1 MGSIRRL
8 LILST
13 LSLCLF
19 VMSGVQGAMAQDFS
33 FSRIDV
39 EGNKRIETSTI
50 ITYSGL
56 ATDQVFGAD
65 DLNRAYQN
73 ILASGLFESVEVV
86 PNGNRLIIN
95 VNEFPTVN
103 KIAFEGNRRVNDN
116 TLKSIIGLQPRRVFN
131 PDKVDADRAAIVQV
145 YADQGRLAARVTPKI
160 IRRSDNRVDVIFEI
174 FEGGLTEIERIGI
187 VGNKVFSDRRLRRVL
202 DTKQAGFLRLFV
214 RRDTFLADRI
224 DFDERLLTDFY
235 NARGYIDFKVNDVN
249 AELTEENNAY
259 FVTFNVREGQMFR
272 FGDVTLISERS
283 DIDVEDFQ
291 IAVSAET
298 GDVYSPTLMEKNLSR
313 LEARATQL
321 GLDFVRVTPRVT
333 RNDADLTLD
342 VEFVLEQGERVFVER
357 IDITG
362 NTTTLD
368 RVIRRQFRIS
378 EGDPFN
384 PRLIREA
391 AERIRALGLFGNAG
405 VNAREG
411 TQPGQIIV
419 DVEVEEQPTGS
430 LQLGATYSGDNGFGV
445 VIDYSERNFLGRGQA
460 LSFAIRSG
468 VDNQSYE
475 FNFTEPEFLNPE
487 LRFNLGLS
495 YGETDNQGAAYDTN
509 SLDITPSLSFPI
521 SDYSR
526 LSVRGNISATQMLN
540 ASGVGSIIEAE
551 ANLERVDDAGFG
563 FTYRYDTRGVGL
575 DPSSGIA
582 VIYNQDFG
590 GMAGDKGAYSKS
602 TIRTIGERA
611 IMNEDVVLRGVFEAG
626 WLHHS
631 EGSSRVTDR
640 FFLPATVLRG
650 FEFAGMGPRQRSING
665 VINDPL
671 GGNKYT
677 VAKFEVDFPLGLPEE
692 YGMSGGAFY
701 HAGNL
706 WDTGAT
712 VTNQD
717 DRLEYDN
724 GSWRHVVGATLYWTT
739 PIGPLRFDFTRALK
753 KETHDVERTFD
764 MSIATRF

>member
-1 MGSIRRL
+1 MGSIRHF

-19 VMSGVQGAMAQDFS
+19 VTSGVHGAMAQDFS

-39 EGNKRIETSTI
+39 DGNKRIETSTI

-56 ATDQVFGAD
+56 VTDQVFGAD

-86 PNGNRLIIN
+86 PNGNRLVIK

-103 KIAFEGNRRVNDN
+103 KIAFEGNRRINDT
-116 TLKSIIGLQPRRVFN
+116 TLRAVVGMQPRRVFN
-131 PDKVDADRAAIVQV
+131 PDKVDTDRAAIAQV

-174 FEGGLTEIERIGI
+174 FEGAVTEIERIGI

-214 RRDTFLADRI
+214 RRDTFLTDRI
-224 DFDERLLTDFY
+224 EFDKRLLTDFY
-235 NARGYIDFKVNDVN
+235 NARGYIDFQINDVN

-272 FGDVTLISERS
+272 FGNVTLTSERS
-283 DIDVEDFQ
+283 DIDVKDFK
-291 IAVSAET
+291 IAISAET

-391 AERIRALGLFGNAG
+391 AERIRVLDFFGNAG
-405 VNAREG
+405 VNARAG

-445 VIDYSERNFLGRGQA
+445 VIDYSERNFLGRGQT

-468 VDNQSYE
+468 IDNQSYE

-487 LRFNLGLS
+487 LGFNLGLS
-495 YGETDNQGAAYDTN
+495 FGETDNQGAAYDTRN
-509 SLDITPSLSFPI
+509 LDITPSLSFPL
-521 SDYSR
+521 SEYSR
-526 LSVRGNISATQMLN
+526 LSVRGNVSATEMLN
-540 ASGVGSIIEAE
+540 PGTVGSIVENEITRGRLD
-551 ANLERVDDAGFG
+551 NAGFG

-590 GMAGDKGAYSKS
+590 GIAGDKGAFSKS

-611 IMNEDVVLRGVFEAG
+611 IMNDDVVLRGVLEAG
-626 WLHHS
+626 LLHHTG
-631 EGSSRVTDR
+631 GSSRVTDR

-650 FEFAGMGPRQRSING
+650 FEFAGMGPRQRDG
-665 VINDPL
+665 TINDAL

-706 WDTGAT
+706 WDTGAKG
-712 VTNQD
+712 D
-717 DRLEYDN
+717 ELLYDN
-724 GSWRHVVGATLYWTT
+724 GAWRHVVGATLYWTT

-753 KETHDVERTFD
+753 KETQDEERTFD

>member
-1 MGSIRRL
+1 MGSIRHF

-19 VMSGVQGAMAQDFS
+19 VTSGVHGAMAQDFS

-39 EGNKRIETSTI
+39 DGNKRIETSTI

-56 ATDQVFGAD
+56 VTDQVFGAD

-86 PNGNRLIIN
+86 PNGNRLVIK

-103 KIAFEGNRRVNDN
+103 KIAFEGNRRINDT
-116 TLKSIIGLQPRRVFN
+116 TLRAVVGMQPRRVFN
-131 PDKVDADRAAIVQV
+131 PDKVDTDRAAIAQV

-174 FEGGLTEIERIGI
+174 FEGAVTEIERIGI

-214 RRDTFLADRI
+214 RRDTFLTDRI
-224 DFDERLLTDFY
+224 EFDKRLLTDFY
-235 NARGYIDFKVNDVN
+235 NARGYIDFQINDVN

-272 FGDVTLISERS
+272 FGDVTLTSERS
-283 DIDVEDFQ
+283 DIDVKDFK
-291 IAVSAET
+291 IAISAET

-391 AERIRALGLFGNAG
+391 AERIRVLDFFGNAG
-405 VNAREG
+405 VNARAG

-419 DVEVEEQPTGS
+419 DVEVEERPTGS

-445 VIDYSERNFLGRGQA
+445 VIDYSERNFLGRGQT

-468 VDNQSYE
+468 IDNQSYE

-487 LRFNLGLS
+487 LGFNLGLS
-495 YGETDNQGAAYDTN
+495 YGETDNQGAAYDTRN
-509 SLDITPSLSFPI
+509 LDITPSLSFPL
-521 SDYSR
+521 SEYSR
-526 LSVRGNISATQMLN
+526 LSVRGNVSATEMLN
-540 ASGVGSIIEAE
+540 PGTVGSIVENEITRGRLD
-551 ANLERVDDAGFG
+551 NAGFG

-590 GMAGDKGAYSKS
+590 GIAGDKGAFSKS
-602 TIRTIGERA
+602 TIRTVGERA
-611 IMNEDVVLRGVFEAG
+611 IMNDDVVLRGVLEAG
-626 WLHHS
+626 LLHHTG
-631 EGSSRVTDR
+631 GSSRVTDR

-650 FEFAGMGPRQRSING
+650 FEFAGMGPRQRDG
-665 VINDPL
+665 TINDAL

-706 WDTGAT
+706 WDTGAKG
-712 VTNQD
+712 D
-717 DRLEYDN
+717 ELLYDN
-724 GSWRHVVGATLYWTT
+724 GAWRHVVGATLYWTT

-753 KETHDVERTFD
+753 KETQDEERTFD
-764 MSIATRF
+764 VSIATRF

>member
-1 MGSIRRL
+1 MGSIRHF

-19 VMSGVQGAMAQDFS
+19 VTSGVHGAMAQDFS

-39 EGNKRIETSTI
+39 DGNKRIETSTI

-56 ATDQVFGAD
+56 VTDQVFGAD

-86 PNGNRLIIN
+86 PNGNRLVIK

-103 KIAFEGNRRVNDN
+103 KIAFEGNRRINDT
-116 TLKSIIGLQPRRVFN
+116 TLRAVVGMQPRRVFN
-131 PDKVDADRAAIVQV
+131 PDKVDTDRAAIAQV

-174 FEGGLTEIERIGI
+174 FEGAVTEIERIGI

-214 RRDTFLADRI
+214 RRDTFLTDRI
-224 DFDERLLTDFY
+224 EFDKRLLTDFY
-235 NARGYIDFKVNDVN
+235 NARGYIDFQINDVN

-272 FGDVTLISERS
+272 FGDVTLTSERS
-283 DIDVEDFQ
+283 DIDVKDFK
-291 IAVSAET
+291 IAISAET

-391 AERIRALGLFGNAG
+391 AERIRVLDFFGNAG
-405 VNAREG
+405 VNARAG

-419 DVEVEEQPTGS
+419 DVEVEERPTGS

-445 VIDYSERNFLGRGQA
+445 VIDYSERNFLGRGQT

-468 VDNQSYE
+468 IDNQSYE

-487 LRFNLGLS
+487 LGFNLGLS
-495 YGETDNQGAAYDTN
+495 YGETDNQGAAYDTRN
-509 SLDITPSLSFPI
+509 LDITPSLSFPL
-521 SDYSR
+521 SEYSR
-526 LSVRGNISATQMLN
+526 LSVRGNVSATEMLN
-540 ASGVGSIIEAE
+540 PGTVGSIVENEITRGRLD
-551 ANLERVDDAGFG
+551 NAGFG

-590 GMAGDKGAYSKS
+590 GIAGDKGAFSKS

-611 IMNEDVVLRGVFEAG
+611 IMNDDVVLRGVLEAG
-626 WLHHS
+626 LLHHTG
-631 EGSSRVTDR
+631 GSSRVTDR

-650 FEFAGMGPRQRSING
+650 FEFAGMGPRQRDG
-665 VINDPL
+665 TINDAL

-706 WDTGAT
+706 WDTGAKG
-712 VTNQD
+712 D
-717 DRLEYDN
+717 ELLYDN
-724 GSWRHVVGATLYWTT
+724 GAWRHVVGATLYWTT

-753 KETHDVERTFD
+753 KETQDEERTFD
-764 MSIATRF
+764 VSIATRF

>member
-1 MGSIRRL
+1 MGSIRHF

-19 VMSGVQGAMAQDFS
+19 VTSGVHGAMAQDFS

-39 EGNKRIETSTI
+39 DGNKRIETSTI

-56 ATDQVFGAD
+56 VTDQVFGAD

-86 PNGNRLIIN
+86 PNGNRLVIK

-103 KIAFEGNRRVNDN
+103 KIAFEGNRRINDT
-116 TLKSIIGLQPRRVFN
+116 TLRAVVGMQPRRVFN
-131 PDKVDADRAAIVQV
+131 PDKVDTDRAAIAQV

-174 FEGGLTEIERIGI
+174 FEGAVTEIERIGI

-214 RRDTFLADRI
+214 RRDTFLTDRI
-224 DFDERLLTDFY
+224 EFDKRLLTDFY
-235 NARGYIDFKVNDVN
+235 NARGYIDFQINDVN

-272 FGDVTLISERS
+272 FGNVTLTSERS
-283 DIDVEDFQ
+283 DIDVKDFK
-291 IAVSAET
+291 IAISAET

-391 AERIRALGLFGNAG
+391 AQRIRVLDFFGNAG
-405 VNAREG
+405 VNARAG

-419 DVEVEEQPTGS
+419 DVEVEERPTGS

-445 VIDYSERNFLGRGQA
+445 VIDYSERNFLGRGQT

-468 VDNQSYE
+468 IDNQSYE

-487 LRFNLGLS
+487 LGFNLGLS
-495 YGETDNQGAAYDTN
+495 YGETDNQGAAYDTRN
-509 SLDITPSLSFPI
+509 LDITPSLSFPL
-521 SDYSR
+521 SEYSR
-526 LSVRGNISATQMLN
+526 LSVRGNVSATEMLN
-540 ASGVGSIIEAE
+540 PGTVGSIVENEITRGRLD
-551 ANLERVDDAGFG
+551 NAGFG

-590 GMAGDKGAYSKS
+590 GIAGDKGAFSKS

-611 IMNEDVVLRGVFEAG
+611 IMNDDVVLRGVLEAG
-626 WLHHS
+626 LLHHTG
-631 EGSSRVTDR
+631 GSSRVTDR

-650 FEFAGMGPRQRSING
+650 FEFAGMGPRQRDG
-665 VINDPL
+665 TINDAL

-706 WDTGAT
+706 WDTGAKG
-712 VTNQD
+712 D
-717 DRLEYDN
+717 ELLYDN
-724 GSWRHVVGATLYWTT
+724 GAWRHVVGATLYWTT

-753 KETHDVERTFD
+753 KETQDEERTFD

>member
-1 MGSIRRL
+1 MGSIRHF

-19 VMSGVQGAMAQDFS
+19 VTSGVHGAMAQDFS

-39 EGNKRIETSTI
+39 DGNKRIETSTI

-56 ATDQVFGAD
+56 VTDQVFGAD

-86 PNGNRLIIN
+86 PNGNRLVIK

-103 KIAFEGNRRVNDN
+103 KIAFEGNRRINDT
-116 TLKSIIGLQPRRVFN
+116 TLRAVVGMQPRRVFN
-131 PDKVDADRAAIVQV
+131 PDKVDTDRAAIAQV

-174 FEGGLTEIERIGI
+174 FEGAVTEIERIGI

-214 RRDTFLADRI
+214 RRDTFLTDRI
-224 DFDERLLTDFY
+224 EFDKRLLTDFY
-235 NARGYIDFKVNDVN
+235 NARGYIDFQINDVN

-272 FGDVTLISERS
+272 FGDVTLTSERS
-283 DIDVEDFQ
+283 DIDVKDFK
-291 IAVSAET
+291 IAISAET

-391 AERIRALGLFGNAG
+391 AERIRVLDFFGNAG
-405 VNAREG
+405 VNARAG

-419 DVEVEEQPTGS
+419 DVEVEERPTGS

-445 VIDYSERNFLGRGQA
+445 VIDYSERNFLGRGQT

-468 VDNQSYE
+468 IDNQSYE

-487 LRFNLGLS
+487 LGFNLGLS
-495 YGETDNQGAAYDTN
+495 YGETDNQGAAYDTRN
-509 SLDITPSLSFPI
+509 LDITPSLSFPL
-521 SDYSR
+521 SEYSR
-526 LSVRGNISATQMLN
+526 LSVRGNVSATEMLN
-540 ASGVGSIIEAE
+540 PGTVGSIVENEITRGRLD
-551 ANLERVDDAGFG
+551 NAGFG

-590 GMAGDKGAYSKS
+590 GIAGDKGAFSKS

-611 IMNEDVVLRGVFEAG
+611 IMNDDVVLRGVLEAG
-626 WLHHS
+626 LLHHTG
-631 EGSSRVTDR
+631 GSSRVTDR

-650 FEFAGMGPRQRSING
+650 FEFAGMGPRQRDG
-665 VINDPL
+665 TINDAL

-706 WDTGAT
+706 WDTGAKG
-712 VTNQD
+712 D
-717 DRLEYDN
+717 ELLYDN
-724 GSWRHVVGATLYWTT
+724 GAWRHVVGATLYWTT

-753 KETHDVERTFD
+753 KETQDEERTFD

>member
-1 MGSIRRL
+1 MGSIRNYL
-8 LILST
+8 YLST
-13 LSLCLF
+13 LTLCLF
-19 VMSGVQGAMAQDFS
+19 FASGMQWAVAQDFS

-39 EGNKRIETSTI
+39 DGNKRIETSTI

-56 ATDQVFGAD
+56 ATDQLIGAD

-86 PNGNRLIIN
+86 PNGDQLIIK
-95 VNEFPTVN
+95 VREYPTVN
-103 KIAFEGNRRVNDN
+103 LIVFEGNRRVNDD
-116 TLKSIIGLQPRRVFN
+116 TLKSIVGLQPRRVFN
-131 PDKVDADRAAIVQV
+131 PDKVDADRAAIAQV

-174 FEGGLTEIERIGI
+174 FEGGLTEIERVGI
-187 VGNKVFSDRRLRRVL
+187 VGNNVFSDRQLRRVL
-202 DTKQAGFLRLFV
+202 DTKQAGLLRLFV

-224 DFDERLLTDFY
+224 EFDKRLLTDFY
-235 NARGYIDFKVNDVN
+235 NARGYIDFEVNDVN

-259 FVTFNVREGQMFR
+259 FVTFNVREGQKFR
-272 FGDVTLISERS
+272 VGAVTLTSERS
-283 DIDVEDFQ
+283 DIDVGDFQ
-291 IAVSAET
+291 IAISAET

-342 VEFVLEQGERVFVER
+342 VEFVLEDGERVFVER

-368 RVIRRQFRIS
+368 RVVRRQFRIA

-391 AERIRALGLFGNAG
+391 AERIRALGFFENAN
-405 VNAREG
+405 VNAVQG

-419 DVEVEEQPTGS
+419 DVEVQEQPTGS

-445 VIDYSERNFLGRGQA
+445 VIDYSERNFLGRGQG

-468 VDNQSYE
+468 IDNQSYE
-475 FNFTEPEFLNPE
+475 FNFTEPAFLHPE

-495 YGETDNQGAAYDTN
+495 YGETDNQSAAYDTRN
-509 SLDITPSLSFPI
+509 LDITPSLSFPL
-521 SDYSR
+521 SEYSR
-526 LSVRGNISATQMLN
+526 LSVRGNVAATEMLN
-540 ASGVGSIIEAE
+540 SGTVGSIVENEITRGR
-551 ANLERVDDAGFG
+551 LDDAGFG

-602 TIRTIGERA
+602 TIRAIGERG
-611 IMNEDVVLRGVFEAG
+611 IMNEDVTLRGVLEAG
-626 WLHHS
+626 FLHHS

-650 FEFAGMGPRQRSING
+650 FEFAGMGPRQRSDSG
-665 VINDPL
+665 SINDSL

-677 VAKFEVDFPLGLPEE
+677 VAKLELDFPLGLPEE
-692 YGMSGGAFY
+692 YGMSGGVFY

-706 WDTGAT
+706 WDSGAT
-712 VTNQD
+712 VTDQD
-717 DRLEYDN
+717 DRLEYDR
-724 GSWRHVVGATLYWTT
+724 GAWRHVIGATLYWTT

-753 KETHDVERTFD
+753 KETHDEERTFD

>member
-1 MGSIRRL
+1 MGSIRHF

-19 VMSGVQGAMAQDFS
+19 VTSGVHGAMAQDFS

-39 EGNKRIETSTI
+39 DGNKRIETSTI

-56 ATDQVFGAD
+56 VTDQVFGAD

-86 PNGNRLIIN
+86 PNGNRLVIK

-103 KIAFEGNRRVNDN
+103 KIAFEGNRRINDT
-116 TLKSIIGLQPRRVFN
+116 TLRAVVGMQPRRVFN
-131 PDKVDADRAAIVQV
+131 PDKVDTDRAAIAQV

-174 FEGGLTEIERIGI
+174 FEGAITEIERIGI

-214 RRDTFLADRI
+214 RRDTFLTDRI
-224 DFDERLLTDFY
+224 EFDKRLLTDFY
-235 NARGYIDFKVNDVN
+235 NARGYIDFQINDVN

-272 FGDVTLISERS
+272 FGDVTLTSERS
-283 DIDVEDFQ
+283 DIDVKDFK
-291 IAVSAET
+291 IAISAEN

-391 AERIRALGLFGNAG
+391 AERIRVLDFFGNAG
-405 VNAREG
+405 VNARAG

-419 DVEVEEQPTGS
+419 DVEVEERPTGS

-445 VIDYSERNFLGRGQA
+445 VIDYSERNFLGRGQT

-468 VDNQSYE
+468 IDNQSYE

-487 LRFNLGLS
+487 LGFNLGLS
-495 YGETDNQGAAYDTN
+495 YGETDNQGAAYDTRN
-509 SLDITPSLSFPI
+509 LDITPSLSFPL
-521 SDYSR
+521 SEYSR
-526 LSVRGNISATQMLN
+526 LSVRGNVSATEMLN
-540 ASGVGSIIEAE
+540 PGTVGSIVENEITRGRLD
-551 ANLERVDDAGFG
+551 NAGFG

-590 GMAGDKGAYSKS
+590 GIAGDKGAFSKS

-611 IMNEDVVLRGVFEAG
+611 IMNDDVVLRGVLEAG
-626 WLHHS
+626 LLHHTG
-631 EGSSRVTDR
+631 GSSRVTDR

-650 FEFAGMGPRQRSING
+650 FEFAGMGPRQRDG
-665 VINDPL
+665 TINDAL

-706 WDTGAT
+706 WDTGAKG
-712 VTNQD
+712 D
-717 DRLEYDN
+717 ELLYDN
-724 GSWRHVVGATLYWTT
+724 GAWRHVVGATLYWTT

-753 KETHDVERTFD
+753 KETQDEERTFD

>member
-1 MGSIRRL
+1 MGSIRHF

-19 VMSGVQGAMAQDFS
+19 VTSGVQGAMAQDFS

-39 EGNKRIETSTI
+39 DGNKRIETSTI

-86 PNGNRLIIN
+86 PNGNRLVIN

-116 TLKSIIGLQPRRVFN
+116 TLKSIVGLQPRRVFN
-131 PDKVDADRAAIVQV
+131 PDKVDADRAAIAQV

-214 RRDTFLADRI
+214 RRDTFLTDRI
-224 DFDERLLTDFY
+224 EFDKRLLTDFY
-235 NARGYIDFKVNDVN
+235 NARGYIDFQVNDVN

-272 FGDVTLISERS
+272 FGDVTLTSERS

-291 IAVSAET
+291 IAISAET

-391 AERIRALGLFGNAG
+391 AERIRALGFFGNAG

-468 VDNQSYE
+468 IDNQSYE

-495 YGETDNQGAAYDTN
+495 YGETDNQGAAYDTRN
-509 SLDITPSLSFPI
+509 LDITPSLSFPL
-521 SDYSR
+521 SEYSR
-526 LSVRGNISATQMLN
+526 LSVRGNVSATEMLN
-540 ASGVGSIIEAE
+540 PGTVGSIVEDEITRGR
-551 ANLERVDDAGFG
+551 LDDAGFG

-590 GMAGDKGAYSKS
+590 GMAGDKGTFSKS

-611 IMNEDVVLRGVFEAG
+611 IMNEDVVLRGVLEAG
-626 WLHHS
+626 LLHHTG
-631 EGSSRVTDR
+631 GSSRVTDR

-650 FEFAGMGPRQRSING
+650 FEFAGMGPRQRDG
-665 VINDPL
+665 TINDAL

-706 WDTGAT
+706 WDTGASG
-712 VTNQD
+712 NGM
-717 DRLEYDN
+717 LYDN
-724 GSWRHVVGATLYWTT
+724 GAWRHVVGATLYWTT

-753 KETHDVERTFD
+753 KETHDEERTFD

>member
-1 MGSIRRL
+1 MGSIRRF

-13 LSLCLF
+13 LSLCLC
-19 VMSGVQGAMAQDFS
+19 VTSGVQGAMAQDFS

-39 EGNKRIETSTI
+39 DGNKRIETSTI

-56 ATDQVFGAD
+56 ATDQMFGAD

-86 PNGNRLIIN
+86 PNGNRLVIK

-116 TLKSIIGLQPRRVFN
+116 TLRALVGMQPRRVFN
-131 PDKVDADRAAIVQV
+131 PDKVDTDRAAIAQF

-174 FEGGLTEIERIGI
+174 FEGGVIEIERIGI

-202 DTKQAGFLRLFV
+202 DTKQAGLLRLFV
-214 RRDTFLADRI
+214 RRDTFLTDRI
-224 DFDERLLTDFY
+224 EFDKRLLTDFY
-235 NARGYIDFKVNDVN
+235 NARGYIDFQVNDVN

-272 FGDVTLISERS
+272 FGDVTLASKRS

-291 IAVSAET
+291 IAISAET

-362 NTTTLD
+362 NTTTMD

-391 AERIRALGLFGNAG
+391 AERVRALGFFGNAG

-419 DVEVEEQPTGS
+419 DFEVEEQPTGS

-445 VIDYSERNFLGRGQA
+445 VIDYAERNFLGRGQA
-460 LSFAIRSG
+460 LSFAIRTG
-468 VDNQSYE
+468 IDNQSYE
-475 FNFTEPEFLNPE
+475 FNFTEPEFLSPE

-495 YGETDNQGAAYDTN
+495 YGETDNQGAAYDTRN
-509 SLDITPSLSFPI
+509 FDITPSLSFPL
-521 SDYSR
+521 SEYSR
-526 LSVRGNISATQMLN
+526 LSVRGNVSATEMLN
-540 ASGVGSIIEAE
+540 PGTVGSIVEDEITRGR
-551 ANLERVDDAGFG
+551 LDDAGFG

-590 GMAGDKGAYSKS
+590 GMAGDKGTFSKS

-611 IMNEDVVLRGVFEAG
+611 IMNEDVVLRGVLEAG
-626 WLHHS
+626 LLHQAG
-631 EGSSRVTDR
+631 GSSRVTDR

-650 FEFAGMGPRQRSING
+650 FEFAGMGPRQRDG
-665 VINDPL
+665 TINDAL

-677 VAKFEVDFPLGLPEE
+677 VAKFEMDFPLGLPEE

-701 HAGNL
+701 QAGNL
-706 WDTGAT
+706 WDTGASG
-712 VTNQD
+712 NG
-717 DRLEYDN
+717 LLYDN
-724 GSWRHVVGATLYWTT
+724 GAWRQVVGATLYWTT

-753 KETHDVERTFD
+753 KETHDEERTFD

>member
-1 MGSIRRL
+1 MGSIRHF

-19 VMSGVQGAMAQDFS
+19 VTSGVHGAMAQDFS

-39 EGNKRIETSTI
+39 DGNKRIETSTI

-56 ATDQVFGAD
+56 VTDQVFGAD

-86 PNGNRLIIN
+86 PNGNRLVIK

-103 KIAFEGNRRVNDN
+103 KIAFEGNRRINDT
-116 TLKSIIGLQPRRVFN
+116 TLRAVVGMQPRRVFN
-131 PDKVDADRAAIVQV
+131 PDKVDTDRAAIAQV

-174 FEGGLTEIERIGI
+174 FEGAVTEIERIGI

-214 RRDTFLADRI
+214 RRDTFLTDRI
-224 DFDERLLTDFY
+224 EFDKRLLTDFY
-235 NARGYIDFKVNDVN
+235 NARGYIDFQINDVN

-272 FGDVTLISERS
+272 FGDVTLTSERS
-283 DIDVEDFQ
+283 DIDVKDFK
-291 IAVSAET
+291 IAISAET

-368 RVIRRQFRIS
+368 RVIRRQFRMS

-391 AERIRALGLFGNAG
+391 AERIRVLDFFGNAG
-405 VNAREG
+405 VNARAG

-445 VIDYSERNFLGRGQA
+445 VIDYSERNFLGRGQT

-468 VDNQSYE
+468 IDNQSYE

-487 LRFNLGLS
+487 LGFNLGLS
-495 YGETDNQGAAYDTN
+495 FGETDNQGAAYDTRN
-509 SLDITPSLSFPI
+509 LDITPSLSFPL
-521 SDYSR
+521 SEYSR
-526 LSVRGNISATQMLN
+526 LSVRGNVSATEMLN
-540 ASGVGSIIEAE
+540 PGTVGSIVENEITRGRLD
-551 ANLERVDDAGFG
+551 NAGFG

-590 GMAGDKGAYSKS
+590 GIAGDKGAFSKS

-611 IMNEDVVLRGVFEAG
+611 IMNDDVVLRGVLEAG
-626 WLHHS
+626 LLHHTG
-631 EGSSRVTDR
+631 GSSRVTDR

-650 FEFAGMGPRQRSING
+650 FEFAGMGPRQRDG
-665 VINDPL
+665 TINDAL

-706 WDTGAT
+706 WDTGAKG
-712 VTNQD
+712 D
-717 DRLEYDN
+717 ELLYDN
-724 GSWRHVVGATLYWTT
+724 GAWRHVVGATLYWTT

-753 KETHDVERTFD
+753 KETQDEERTFD

>member
-1 MGSIRRL
+1 MGSIRYF
-8 LILST
+8 LILTT

-19 VMSGVQGAMAQDFS
+19 VTSGVQGAMAQNFS

-39 EGNKRIETSTI
+39 DGNKRIETSTI

-56 ATDQVFGAD
+56 GTDQVFGAD

-73 ILASGLFESVEVV
+73 ILASGLFESVEVI
-86 PNGNRLIIN
+86 PNGNRLVIK

-116 TLKSIIGLQPRRVFN
+116 TLKSIVGLQPRRVFN
-131 PDKVDADRAAIVQV
+131 PDKVDADRAAIAQV
-145 YADQGRLAARVTPKI
+145 YADQGRLAARVSPKI

-224 DFDERLLTDFY
+224 EFDKRLLTDFY
-235 NARGYIDFKVNDVN
+235 NARGYIDFQVSDVN

-272 FGDVTLISERS
+272 FGDVTLTSERS

-291 IAVSAET
+291 IAISAET

-391 AERIRALGLFGNAG
+391 AERIRALGFFGNAG

-468 VDNQSYE
+468 IDNQSYE

-487 LRFNLGLS
+487 FRFNLGLS
-495 YGETDNQGAAYDTN
+495 YGETDNQGAAYDTRN
-509 SLDITPSLSFPI
+509 LDITPSLSFPL
-521 SDYSR
+521 SEYSR
-526 LSVRGNISATQMLN
+526 LSVRGNVSATEMLN
-540 ASGVGSIIEAE
+540 PGTVGSIVEDEITRGR
-551 ANLERVDDAGFG
+551 LDDAGFG

-590 GMAGDKGAYSKS
+590 GLEGDKGTFSKS

-611 IMNEDVVLRGVFEAG
+611 IMNEDVVLRGVLEAG
-626 WLHHS
+626 LLHHTG
-631 EGSSRVTDR
+631 GSSRVTDR

-650 FEFAGMGPRQRSING
+650 FEFAGVGPRQRAG
-665 VINDPL
+665 TINDAL

-706 WDTGAT
+706 WDTGASG
-712 VTNQD
+712 NG
-717 DRLEYDN
+717 LLYDN
-724 GSWRHVVGATLYWTT
+724 GAWRHVVGATLYWTT

-753 KETHDVERTFD
+753 KETHDEERTFD

>member
-19 VMSGVQGAMAQDFS
+19 VMSGVQGAMAQNFS

-39 EGNKRIETSTI
+39 DGNKRIETSTI

-131 PDKVDADRAAIVQV
+131 PDKVDADRAAISQV

-224 DFDERLLTDFY
+224 EFDERLLTDFY

-259 FVTFNVREGQMFR
+259 FVTFNVREGQKFR
-272 FGDVTLISERS
+272 FGDVTLTSERS

-291 IAVSAET
+291 IAISAET

-468 VDNQSYE
+468 VDNQSYA

-487 LRFNLGLS
+487 LLFNLGLS
-495 YGETDNQGAAYDTN
+495 YGETDNRGAAYDTRN
-509 SLDITPSLSFPI
+509 LDITPSLTFPV
-521 SDYSR
+521 SEYSR
-526 LSVRGNISATQMLN
+526 LSVRGNVSASEMLN
-540 ASGVGSIIEAE
+540 ASADVGTIIQQEEAIGR
-551 ANLERVDDAGFG
+551 LDDAGFG

-590 GMAGDKGAYSKS
+590 GMAGDKGTYSKS

-611 IMNEDVVLRGVFEAG
+611 ILNEDVVLRGVLEAG
-626 WLHHS
+626 LLHHS
-631 EGSSRVTDR
+631 EGSSRTTDR
-640 FFLPATVLRG
+640 FFLPATLLRG
-650 FEFAGMGPRQRSING
+650 FEFAGMGPRQRSNTG
-665 VINDPL
+665 STNDPL

-692 YGMSGGAFY
+692 YGMSGGLFY

-706 WDTGAT
+706 WDTGASG
-712 VTNQD
+712 NG
-717 DRLEYDN
+717 LLYDN
-724 GSWRHVVGATLYWTT
+724 GAWRHVVGATLYWTT

-753 KETHDVERTFD
+753 KETHDEERTFD

>member
-1 MGSIRRL
+1 MGSIRHF

-19 VMSGVQGAMAQDFS
+19 VTSGVHGAMAQDFS

-39 EGNKRIETSTI
+39 DGNKRIETSTI

-56 ATDQVFGAD
+56 VTDQVFGAD

-86 PNGNRLIIN
+86 PNGNRLVIK

-103 KIAFEGNRRVNDN
+103 KIAFEGNRRINDT
-116 TLKSIIGLQPRRVFN
+116 TLRAVVGMQPRRVFN
-131 PDKVDADRAAIVQV
+131 PDKVDTDRAAIAQV

-174 FEGGLTEIERIGI
+174 FEGAVTEIERIGI

-214 RRDTFLADRI
+214 RRDTFLTDRI
-224 DFDERLLTDFY
+224 EFDKRLLTDFY
-235 NARGYIDFKVNDVN
+235 NARGYIDFQINDVN

-272 FGDVTLISERS
+272 FGDVTLTSERS
-283 DIDVEDFQ
+283 DIDVKDFK
-291 IAVSAET
+291 IAISAEN

-391 AERIRALGLFGNAG
+391 AERIRVLDFFGNAG
-405 VNAREG
+405 VNARAG

-419 DVEVEEQPTGS
+419 DVEVEERPTGS

-445 VIDYSERNFLGRGQA
+445 VIDYSERNFLGRGQT

-468 VDNQSYE
+468 IDNQSYE

-487 LRFNLGLS
+487 LGFNLGLS
-495 YGETDNQGAAYDTN
+495 YGETDNQGAAYDTRN
-509 SLDITPSLSFPI
+509 LDITPSLSFPL
-521 SDYSR
+521 SEYSR
-526 LSVRGNISATQMLN
+526 LSVRGNVSATEMLN
-540 ASGVGSIIEAE
+540 PGTVGSIVENEITRGRLD
-551 ANLERVDDAGFG
+551 NAGFG

-590 GMAGDKGAYSKS
+590 GIAGDKGAFSKS

-611 IMNEDVVLRGVFEAG
+611 IMNDDVVLRGVLEAG
-626 WLHHS
+626 LLHHTG
-631 EGSSRVTDR
+631 GSSRVTDR

-650 FEFAGMGPRQRSING
+650 FEFAGMGPRQRDG
-665 VINDPL
+665 TINDAL

-706 WDTGAT
+706 WDTGAKG
-712 VTNQD
+712 D
-717 DRLEYDN
+717 ELLYDN
-724 GSWRHVVGATLYWTT
+724 GAWRHVVGATLYWTT

-753 KETHDVERTFD
+753 KETQDEERTFD

>member
-1 MGSIRRL
+1 MGSIRRF

-13 LSLCLF
+13 LSLCLC
-19 VMSGVQGAMAQDFS
+19 VTSGVQGAMAQDFS

-39 EGNKRIETSTI
+39 DGNKRIETSTI

-56 ATDQVFGAD
+56 ATDQMFGAD

-86 PNGNRLIIN
+86 PNGNRLVIK

-116 TLKSIIGLQPRRVFN
+116 TLRALVGMQPRRVFN
-131 PDKVDADRAAIVQV
+131 PDKVDTDRAAIAQF

-174 FEGGLTEIERIGI
+174 FEGGVIEIERIGI

-202 DTKQAGFLRLFV
+202 DTKQAGLLRLFV
-214 RRDTFLADRI
+214 RRDTFLTDRI
-224 DFDERLLTDFY
+224 EFDKRLLTDFY
-235 NARGYIDFKVNDVN
+235 NARGYIDFQVNDVN

-272 FGDVTLISERS
+272 FGDVTLASKRS

-291 IAVSAET
+291 IAISAET

-362 NTTTLD
+362 NTTTMD

-391 AERIRALGLFGNAG
+391 AERVRALGFFGNAG

-430 LQLGATYSGDNGFGV
+430 LQ
-445 VIDYSERNFLGRGQA
+445 
-460 LSFAIRSG
+460 
-468 VDNQSYE
+468 
-475 FNFTEPEFLNPE
+475 
-487 LRFNLGLS
+487 
-495 YGETDNQGAAYDTN
+495 
-509 SLDITPSLSFPI
+509 
-521 SDYSR
+521 
-526 LSVRGNISATQMLN
+526 
-540 ASGVGSIIEAE
+540 
-551 ANLERVDDAGFG
+551 
-563 FTYRYDTRGVGL
+563 
-575 DPSSGIA
+575 
-582 VIYNQDFG
+582 
-590 GMAGDKGAYSKS
+590 
-602 TIRTIGERA
+602 
-611 IMNEDVVLRGVFEAG
+611 
-626 WLHHS
+626 
-631 EGSSRVTDR
+631 
-640 FFLPATVLRG
+640 
-650 FEFAGMGPRQRSING
+650 
-665 VINDPL
+665 
-671 GGNKYT
+671 
-677 VAKFEVDFPLGLPEE
+677 
-692 YGMSGGAFY
+692 
-701 HAGNL
+701 
-706 WDTGAT
+706 
-712 VTNQD
+712 
-717 DRLEYDN
+717 
-724 GSWRHVVGATLYWTT
+724 
-739 PIGPLRFDFTRALK
+739 
-753 KETHDVERTFD
+753 
-764 MSIATRF
+764 

>member
-1 MGSIRRL
+1 MGSIRRF

-13 LSLCLF
+13 LSLCLC
-19 VMSGVQGAMAQDFS
+19 VTSGVQGAMAQDFS

-39 EGNKRIETSTI
+39 DGNKRIETSTI

-56 ATDQVFGAD
+56 ATDQMFGAD

-86 PNGNRLIIN
+86 PNGNRLVIK

-116 TLKSIIGLQPRRVFN
+116 TLRALVGMQPRRVFN
-131 PDKVDADRAAIVQV
+131 PDKVDTDRAAIAQF

-174 FEGGLTEIERIGI
+174 FEGGVIEIERIGI

-202 DTKQAGFLRLFV
+202 DTKQAGLLRLFV
-214 RRDTFLADRI
+214 RRDTFLTDRI
-224 DFDERLLTDFY
+224 EFDKRLLTDFY
-235 NARGYIDFKVNDVN
+235 NARGYIDFQVNDVN

-272 FGDVTLISERS
+272 FGDVTLASKRS

-291 IAVSAET
+291 IAISAET

-362 NTTTLD
+362 NTTTMD

-391 AERIRALGLFGNAG
+391 AERVRALGFFGNAG

-419 DVEVEEQPTGS
+419 DLEVEEQPTGS

-445 VIDYSERNFLGRGQA
+445 VIDYAERNFLGRGQA
-460 LSFAIRSG
+460 LSFAIRTG
-468 VDNQSYE
+468 IDNQSYE
-475 FNFTEPEFLNPE
+475 FDFTEPEFLSPE

-495 YGETDNQGAAYDTN
+495 YGETDNQGAAYDTRN
-509 SLDITPSLSFPI
+509 FDITPSLSFPL
-521 SDYSR
+521 SEYSR
-526 LSVRGNISATQMLN
+526 LSVRGNVSATEMLN
-540 ASGVGSIIEAE
+540 PGTVGSIVEDEITRGR
-551 ANLERVDDAGFG
+551 LDDAGFG

-590 GMAGDKGAYSKS
+590 GMAGDKGTFSKS

-611 IMNEDVVLRGVFEAG
+611 IMNEDVVLRGVLEAG
-626 WLHHS
+626 LLHHTG
-631 EGSSRVTDR
+631 GSSRVTDR

-650 FEFAGMGPRQRSING
+650 FEFAGMGPRQRDG
-665 VINDPL
+665 TINDAL

-677 VAKFEVDFPLGLPEE
+677 VAKFEMDFPLGLPEE

-706 WDTGAT
+706 WDTGASG
-712 VTNQD
+712 NG
-717 DRLEYDN
+717 LLYDN
-724 GSWRHVVGATLYWTT
+724 GAWRQVVGATLYWTT

-753 KETHDVERTFD
+753 KETHDEERTFD

>member
-1 MGSIRRL
+1 MGSIRHF

-19 VMSGVQGAMAQDFS
+19 VTSGVHGAMAQDFS

-39 EGNKRIETSTI
+39 DGNKRIETSTI

-56 ATDQVFGAD
+56 VTDQVFGAD

-86 PNGNRLIIN
+86 PNGNRLVIK

-103 KIAFEGNRRVNDN
+103 KIAFEGNRRINDT
-116 TLKSIIGLQPRRVFN
+116 TLRAVVGMQPRRVFN
-131 PDKVDADRAAIVQV
+131 PDKVDTDRAAIAQV

-174 FEGGLTEIERIGI
+174 FEGTVTEIERIGI

-214 RRDTFLADRI
+214 RRDTFLTDRI
-224 DFDERLLTDFY
+224 EFDKRLLTDFY
-235 NARGYIDFKVNDVN
+235 NARGYIDFQINDVN

-272 FGDVTLISERS
+272 FGDVTLTSERS
-283 DIDVEDFQ
+283 DIDVKDFK
-291 IAVSAET
+291 IAISAET

-391 AERIRALGLFGNAG
+391 AERIRVLDFFGNAG
-405 VNAREG
+405 VNARAG

-419 DVEVEEQPTGS
+419 DVEVEERPTGS

-445 VIDYSERNFLGRGQA
+445 VIDYSERNFLGRGQT

-468 VDNQSYE
+468 IDNQSYE

-487 LRFNLGLS
+487 LGFNLGLS
-495 YGETDNQGAAYDTN
+495 YGETDNQGAAYDTRN
-509 SLDITPSLSFPI
+509 LDITPSLSFPL
-521 SDYSR
+521 SEYSR
-526 LSVRGNISATQMLN
+526 LSVRGNVSATEMLN
-540 ASGVGSIIEAE
+540 PGTVGSIVENEITRGRLD
-551 ANLERVDDAGFG
+551 NAGFG

-590 GMAGDKGAYSKS
+590 GIAGDKGAFSKS

-611 IMNEDVVLRGVFEAG
+611 IMNDDVVLRGVLEAG
-626 WLHHS
+626 LLHHTG
-631 EGSSRVTDR
+631 GSSRVTDR

-650 FEFAGMGPRQRSING
+650 FEFAGMGPRQRDG
-665 VINDPL
+665 TINDAL

-706 WDTGAT
+706 WDTGAKG
-712 VTNQD
+712 D
-717 DRLEYDN
+717 ELLYDN
-724 GSWRHVVGATLYWTT
+724 GAWRHVVGATLYWTT

-753 KETHDVERTFD
+753 KETQDEERTFD
-764 MSIATRF
+764 VSIATRF

>member
-1 MGSIRRL
+1 MGSIRYFL
-8 LILST
+8 FLTILSIC
-13 LSLCLF
+13 LSIT
-19 VMSGVQGAMAQDFS
+19 SGVKFVQAQDFS

-39 EGNKRIETSTI
+39 DGNKRIETSTI

-86 PNGNRLIIN
+86 PSGNRLVIK
-95 VNEFPTVN
+95 VGEFPTVN
-103 KIAFEGNRRVNDN
+103 QIAFEGNRRVNDS
-116 TLKSIIGLQPRRVFN
+116 TLKSIVGLQPRRVFN
-131 PDKVDADRAAIVQV
+131 PDKVDADRAAIAQV
-145 YADQGRLAARVTPKI
+145 YADQGRLAARVSPKI

-174 FEGGLTEIERIGI
+174 FEGGLTEIERVGI
-187 VGNKVFSDRRLRRVL
+187 VGNKVFSDRRLRRIL

-224 DFDERLLTDFY
+224 EFDKRLLTDFY
-235 NARGYIDFKVNDVN
+235 NARGYIDFEVNDVN

-259 FVTFNVREGQMFR
+259 FVTFNVREGQKFR
-272 FGDVTLISERS
+272 FGDVSLTSQRS
-283 DIDVEDFQ
+283 DIDVEEFK
-291 IAVSAET
+291 IAISAET

-362 NTTTLD
+362 NTATLD

-384 PRLIREA
+384 PRLVREA
-391 AERIRALGLFGNAG
+391 AERIRALGFFGNAG

-430 LQLGATYSGDNGFGV
+430 LQLGATYSGDTGFGV

-468 VDNQSYE
+468 IDNQSYE

-495 YGETDNQGAAYDTN
+495 YGETDNQGAAYDTRKF
-509 SLDITPSLSFPI
+509 DITPSLSFPL
-521 SDYSR
+521 SEYSR
-526 LSVRGNISATQMLN
+526 LSVRGSVSATEMLN
-540 ASGVGSIIEAE
+540 PGNIGTIVAAE
-551 ANLERVDDAGFG
+551 VARGRLDDAGFG

-590 GMAGDKGAYSKS
+590 GMAGDKGTYSKS

-611 IMNEDVVLRGVFEAG
+611 ILNEDVVLRGSLEAG
-626 WLHHS
+626 LLHHTDAN
-631 EGSSRVTDR
+631 SRVTDR

-650 FEFAGMGPRQRSING
+650 FEFAGMGPRQRVG
-665 VINDPL
+665 TINDAL

-692 YGMSGGAFY
+692 YGMSGGAYY

-706 WDTGAT
+706 WDTGAGG
-712 VTNQD
+712 D
-717 DRLEYDN
+717 DLISYNE
-724 GSWRHVVGATLYWTT
+724 GAWRHVVGATLYWTT

-753 KETHDVERTFD
+753 KETQ
-764 MSIATRF
+764 

>member
-1 MGSIRRL
+1 MGSIRYFL
-8 LILST
+8 FLTILSIC
-13 LSLCLF
+13 LSITSGAKF
-19 VMSGVQGAMAQDFS
+19 VQAQDFS

-39 EGNKRIETSTI
+39 DGNKRIETSTI

-86 PNGNRLIIN
+86 PSGNRLVIK
-95 VNEFPTVN
+95 VDEFPTVN
-103 KIAFEGNRRVNDN
+103 QIAFEGNRRVNDS
-116 TLKSIIGLQPRRVFN
+116 TLKSIVGLQPRRVFN
-131 PDKVDADRAAIVQV
+131 PDKVDADRAAIAQV
-145 YADQGRLAARVTPKI
+145 YADQGRLAARVSPKI

-174 FEGGLTEIERIGI
+174 FEGGLTEIERVGI
-187 VGNKVFSDRRLRRVL
+187 VGNKVFSDRRLRRIL

-224 DFDERLLTDFY
+224 EFDKRLLTDFY
-235 NARGYIDFKVNDVN
+235 NARGYIDFEVNDVN

-259 FVTFNVREGQMFR
+259 FVTFNVREGQKFR
-272 FGDVTLISERS
+272 FGDVSLTSQRS
-283 DIDVEDFQ
+283 DIDVDEFE
-291 IAVSAET
+291 IAISAET

-362 NTTTLD
+362 NTATLD

-384 PRLIREA
+384 PRLVREA
-391 AERIRALGLFGNAG
+391 AERIRALGFFGNAG

-430 LQLGATYSGDNGFGV
+430 LQLGATYSGDTGFGV

-468 VDNQSYE
+468 IDNQSYE

-495 YGETDNQGAAYDTN
+495 YGETDNQGAAYDTRKFN
-509 SLDITPSLSFPI
+509 ITPSLSFPL
-521 SDYSR
+521 SEYSR
-526 LSVRGNISATQMLN
+526 LSVRGNVSATEMLTPGN
-540 ASGVGSIIEAE
+540 IGTIIAAE
-551 ANLERVDDAGFG
+551 VARGRLDDAGFG

-590 GMAGDKGAYSKS
+590 GMAGDKGTYSKS

-611 IMNEDVVLRGVFEAG
+611 ILNEDVVLRGSLEAG
-626 WLHHS
+626 LLHHTD
-631 EGSSRVTDR
+631 GNSRVTDR

-650 FEFAGMGPRQRSING
+650 FEFAGMGPRQRVG
-665 VINDPL
+665 TINDAL
-671 GGNKYT
+671 GGNKYA

-706 WDTGAT
+706 WDTGAGG
-712 VTNQD
+712 
-717 DRLEYDN
+717 YDLFYN
-724 GSWRHVVGATLYWTT
+724 EGAWRHVVGATLYWTT

-753 KETHDVERTFD
+753 KETNDEERTFD

>member
-1 MGSIRRL
+1 MGSIRRF

-13 LSLCLF
+13 LSLCLC
-19 VMSGVQGAMAQDFS
+19 VTSGVQGAMAQDFS

-39 EGNKRIETSTI
+39 DGNKRIETSTI

-56 ATDQVFGAD
+56 ATDQMFGAD

-86 PNGNRLIIN
+86 PNGNRLVIK

-116 TLKSIIGLQPRRVFN
+116 TLRALVGMQPRRVFN
-131 PDKVDADRAAIVQV
+131 PDKVDTDRAAIAQF

-174 FEGGLTEIERIGI
+174 FEGGVIEIERIGI

-202 DTKQAGFLRLFV
+202 DTKQAGLLRLFV
-214 RRDTFLADRI
+214 RRDTFLTDRI
-224 DFDERLLTDFY
+224 EFDKRLLTDFY
-235 NARGYIDFKVNDVN
+235 NARGYIDFQVNDVN

-272 FGDVTLISERS
+272 FGDVTLASKRS

-291 IAVSAET
+291 IAISAET

-362 NTTTLD
+362 NTTTMD

-391 AERIRALGLFGNAG
+391 AERIRALGFFGNAG

-419 DVEVEEQPTGS
+419 DFEVEEQPTGS

-445 VIDYSERNFLGRGQA
+445 VIDYAERNFLGRGQA
-460 LSFAIRSG
+460 LSFAIRTG
-468 VDNQSYE
+468 IDNQSYE
-475 FNFTEPEFLNPE
+475 FDFTEPEFLSPE

-495 YGETDNQGAAYDTN
+495 YGETDNQGAAYDTRN
-509 SLDITPSLSFPI
+509 FDITPSLSFPL
-521 SDYSR
+521 SEYSR
-526 LSVRGNISATQMLN
+526 LSVRGNVSATEMLN
-540 ASGVGSIIEAE
+540 PGTVGSIVEDEITRGR
-551 ANLERVDDAGFG
+551 LDDAGFG

-590 GMAGDKGAYSKS
+590 GMAGDKGTFSKS

-611 IMNEDVVLRGVFEAG
+611 IMNEDVVLRGVLEAG
-626 WLHHS
+626 LLHQAG
-631 EGSSRVTDR
+631 GSSRVTDR

-650 FEFAGMGPRQRSING
+650 FEFAGMGPRQRDG
-665 VINDPL
+665 TINDAL

-677 VAKFEVDFPLGLPEE
+677 VAKFEMDFPLGLPEE

-706 WDTGAT
+706 WDTG
-712 VTNQD
+712 VSGNG
-717 DRLEYDN
+717 LLYDN
-724 GSWRHVVGATLYWTT
+724 GAWRQVVGATLYWTT

-753 KETHDVERTFD
+753 KETHDEERTFD

>member
-19 VMSGVQGAMAQDFS
+19 VMSGVQGAMAQGFS

>member
-1 MGSIRRL
+1 MGSIRHF

-19 VMSGVQGAMAQDFS
+19 VTSGVHGAMAQDFS

-39 EGNKRIETSTI
+39 DGNKRIETSTI

-56 ATDQVFGAD
+56 VTDQVFGAD

-86 PNGNRLIIN
+86 PNGNRLVIK

-103 KIAFEGNRRVNDN
+103 KIAFEGNRRINDT
-116 TLKSIIGLQPRRVFN
+116 TLRAVVGMQPRRVFN
-131 PDKVDADRAAIVQV
+131 PDKVDTDRAAIAQV

-174 FEGGLTEIERIGI
+174 FEGAITEIERIGI

-214 RRDTFLADRI
+214 RRDTFLTDRI
-224 DFDERLLTDFY
+224 EFDKRLLTDFY
-235 NARGYIDFKVNDVN
+235 NARGYIDFQINDVN

-272 FGDVTLISERS
+272 FGDVTLTSERS
-283 DIDVEDFQ
+283 DIDVKDFK
-291 IAVSAET
+291 IAISAET

-391 AERIRALGLFGNAG
+391 AERIRVLDFFGNAG
-405 VNAREG
+405 VNARAG

-419 DVEVEEQPTGS
+419 DVEVEERPTGS

-445 VIDYSERNFLGRGQA
+445 VIDYSERNFLGRGQT

-468 VDNQSYE
+468 IDNQSYE

-487 LRFNLGLS
+487 LGFNLGLS
-495 YGETDNQGAAYDTN
+495 YGETDNQGAAYDTRN
-509 SLDITPSLSFPI
+509 LDITPSLSFPL
-521 SDYSR
+521 SEYSR
-526 LSVRGNISATQMLN
+526 LSVRGNVSATEMLN
-540 ASGVGSIIEAE
+540 PGTVGSIVENEITRGRLD
-551 ANLERVDDAGFG
+551 NAGFG

-590 GMAGDKGAYSKS
+590 GIAGDKGAFSKS

-611 IMNEDVVLRGVFEAG
+611 IMNDDVVLRGVLEAG
-626 WLHHS
+626 LLHHTG
-631 EGSSRVTDR
+631 GSSRVTDR

-650 FEFAGMGPRQRSING
+650 FEFAGMGPRQRDG
-665 VINDPL
+665 TINDAL

-706 WDTGAT
+706 WDTGAKG
-712 VTNQD
+712 D
-717 DRLEYDN
+717 ELLYDN
-724 GSWRHVVGATLYWTT
+724 GAWRHVVGATLYWTT

-753 KETHDVERTFD
+753 KETQDEERTFD
-764 MSIATRF
+764 VSIATRF

>member
-1 MGSIRRL
+1 MGSIRHF

-19 VMSGVQGAMAQDFS
+19 VTSGVHGAMAQDFS

-39 EGNKRIETSTI
+39 DGNKRIETSTI

-56 ATDQVFGAD
+56 VTDQVFGAD

-86 PNGNRLIIN
+86 PNGNRLVIK

-103 KIAFEGNRRVNDN
+103 KIAFEGNRRINDT
-116 TLKSIIGLQPRRVFN
+116 TLRAVVGMQPRRVFN
-131 PDKVDADRAAIVQV
+131 PDKVDTDRAAIAQV

-174 FEGGLTEIERIGI
+174 FEGAVTEIERIGI

-214 RRDTFLADRI
+214 RRDTFLTDRI
-224 DFDERLLTDFY
+224 EFDKRLLTDFY
-235 NARGYIDFKVNDVN
+235 NARGYIDFQINDVN

-272 FGDVTLISERS
+272 FGDVTLTSERS
-283 DIDVEDFQ
+283 DIDVKDFK
-291 IAVSAET
+291 IAISAET

-391 AERIRALGLFGNAG
+391 AERIRVLDFFGNAG
-405 VNAREG
+405 VNARAG

-419 DVEVEEQPTGS
+419 DVEVEERPTGS

-445 VIDYSERNFLGRGQA
+445 VIDYSERNFLGRGQT

-468 VDNQSYE
+468 IDNQSYE

-487 LRFNLGLS
+487 LGFNLGLS
-495 YGETDNQGAAYDTN
+495 YGETDNQGAAYDTRN
-509 SLDITPSLSFPI
+509 LDITPSLSFPL
-521 SDYSR
+521 SEYSR
-526 LSVRGNISATQMLN
+526 LSVRGNVSATEMLN
-540 ASGVGSIIEAE
+540 PGTVGSIVENEITRGRLD
-551 ANLERVDDAGFG
+551 NAGFG

-590 GMAGDKGAYSKS
+590 GIAGDKGAFSKS

-611 IMNEDVVLRGVFEAG
+611 IMNDDVVLRGVLEAG
-626 WLHHS
+626 LLHHTG
-631 EGSSRVTDR
+631 GSSRVTDR

-650 FEFAGMGPRQRSING
+650 FEFAGMGPRQRDG
-665 VINDPL
+665 TINDAL

-706 WDTGAT
+706 WDTGAKG
-712 VTNQD
+712 D
-717 DRLEYDN
+717 ELLYDN
-724 GSWRHVVGATLYWTT
+724 GAWRHVVGATLYWTT

-753 KETHDVERTFD
+753 KETQDEERTFD
-764 MSIATRF
+764 ISIATRF

>member
-1 MGSIRRL
+1 MGSIRHF

-19 VMSGVQGAMAQDFS
+19 VTSGVHGAMAQDFS

-39 EGNKRIETSTI
+39 DGNKRIETSTI

-56 ATDQVFGAD
+56 VTDQVFGAD

-86 PNGNRLIIN
+86 PNGNRLVIK

-103 KIAFEGNRRVNDN
+103 KIAFEGNRRINDT
-116 TLKSIIGLQPRRVFN
+116 TLRAVVGMQPRRVFN
-131 PDKVDADRAAIVQV
+131 PDKVDTDRAAIAQV

-174 FEGGLTEIERIGI
+174 FEGAITEIERIGI

-214 RRDTFLADRI
+214 RRDTFLTDRI
-224 DFDERLLTDFY
+224 EFDKRLLTDFY
-235 NARGYIDFKVNDVN
+235 NARGYIDFQINDVN

-272 FGDVTLISERS
+272 FGNVTLTSERS
-283 DIDVEDFQ
+283 DIDVKDFK
-291 IAVSAET
+291 IAISAET

-391 AERIRALGLFGNAG
+391 AERIRVLDFFGNAG
-405 VNAREG
+405 VNARAG

-445 VIDYSERNFLGRGQA
+445 VIDYSERNFLGRGQT

-468 VDNQSYE
+468 IDNQSYE

-487 LRFNLGLS
+487 LGFNLGLS
-495 YGETDNQGAAYDTN
+495 FGETDNQGAAYDTRN
-509 SLDITPSLSFPI
+509 LDITPSLSFPL
-521 SDYSR
+521 SEYSR
-526 LSVRGNISATQMLN
+526 LSVRGNVSATEMLN
-540 ASGVGSIIEAE
+540 PGTVGSIVENEITRGRLD
-551 ANLERVDDAGFG
+551 NAGFG

-590 GMAGDKGAYSKS
+590 GIAGDKGAFSKS

-611 IMNEDVVLRGVFEAG
+611 IMNDDVVLRGVLEAG
-626 WLHHS
+626 LLHHTG
-631 EGSSRVTDR
+631 GSSRVTDR

-650 FEFAGMGPRQRSING
+650 FEFAGMGPRQRDG
-665 VINDPL
+665 TINDAL

-677 VAKFEVDFPLGLPEE
+677 VAKFEVDFPLGLLEE

-706 WDTGAT
+706 WDTGAKG
-712 VTNQD
+712 D
-717 DRLEYDN
+717 ELLYDN
-724 GSWRHVVGATLYWTT
+724 GAWRHVVGATLYWTT

-753 KETHDVERTFD
+753 KETQDEERTFD

>member
-1 MGSIRRL
+1 MGSIRRF

-13 LSLCLF
+13 LSLCLC
-19 VMSGVQGAMAQDFS
+19 VTSGVQGAMAQDFS

-39 EGNKRIETSTI
+39 DGNKRIETSTI

-56 ATDQVFGAD
+56 ATDQMFGAD

-86 PNGNRLIIN
+86 PNGNRLVIK

-116 TLKSIIGLQPRRVFN
+116 TLRALVGMQPRRVFN
-131 PDKVDADRAAIVQV
+131 PDKVDTDRAAIAQF

-174 FEGGLTEIERIGI
+174 FEGGVIEIERIGI

-202 DTKQAGFLRLFV
+202 DTKQAGLLRLFV
-214 RRDTFLADRI
+214 RRDTFLTDRI
-224 DFDERLLTDFY
+224 EFDKRLLTDFY
-235 NARGYIDFKVNDVN
+235 NARGYIDFQVNDVN

-272 FGDVTLISERS
+272 FGDVTLASKRS

-291 IAVSAET
+291 IAISAET

-362 NTTTLD
+362 NTTTMD

-391 AERIRALGLFGNAG
+391 AERVRALGFFGNAG

-419 DVEVEEQPTGS
+419 DFEVEEQPTGS

-445 VIDYSERNFLGRGQA
+445 VIDYAERNFLGRGQA
-460 LSFAIRSG
+460 LSFAIRTG
-468 VDNQSYE
+468 IDNQSYE
-475 FNFTEPEFLNPE
+475 FDFTEPEFLSPE

-495 YGETDNQGAAYDTN
+495 YGETDNQGAAYDTRN
-509 SLDITPSLSFPI
+509 FDITPSLSFPL
-521 SDYSR
+521 SEYSR
-526 LSVRGNISATQMLN
+526 LSVRGNVSATEMLN
-540 ASGVGSIIEAE
+540 PGTVGSIVEDEITRGR
-551 ANLERVDDAGFG
+551 LDDAGFG

-590 GMAGDKGAYSKS
+590 GMAGDKGTFSKS

-611 IMNEDVVLRGVFEAG
+611 IMNEDVVLRGVLEAG
-626 WLHHS
+626 LLHHTG
-631 EGSSRVTDR
+631 GSSRVTDR

-650 FEFAGMGPRQRSING
+650 FEFAGMGPRQRDG
-665 VINDPL
+665 TINDAL

-677 VAKFEVDFPLGLPEE
+677 VAKFEMDFPLGLPEE

-701 HAGNL
+701 QAGNL
-706 WDTGAT
+706 WDTGASG
-712 VTNQD
+712 N
-717 DRLEYDN
+717 RLLYDN
-724 GSWRHVVGATLYWTT
+724 GAWRQVVGATLYWTT

-753 KETHDVERTFD
+753 KETHDEERTFD

>member
-1 MGSIRRL
+1 MGSIRHF

-19 VMSGVQGAMAQDFS
+19 VTSGVHGAMAQDFS

-39 EGNKRIETSTI
+39 DGNKRIETSTI

-56 ATDQVFGAD
+56 VTDQVFGAD

-86 PNGNRLIIN
+86 PNGNRLVIK

-103 KIAFEGNRRVNDN
+103 KIAFEGNRRINDT
-116 TLKSIIGLQPRRVFN
+116 TLRAVVGMQPRRVFN
-131 PDKVDADRAAIVQV
+131 PDKVDTDRAAIAQV

-174 FEGGLTEIERIGI
+174 FEGAVTEIERIGI

-214 RRDTFLADRI
+214 RRDTFLTDRI
-224 DFDERLLTDFY
+224 EFDKRLLTDFY
-235 NARGYIDFKVNDVN
+235 NARGYIDFQINDVN

-272 FGDVTLISERS
+272 FGDVTLTSERS
-283 DIDVEDFQ
+283 DIDVKDFK
-291 IAVSAET
+291 IAISAEN

-391 AERIRALGLFGNAG
+391 AERIRVLDFFGNAG
-405 VNAREG
+405 VNARAG

-419 DVEVEEQPTGS
+419 DVEVEERPTGS

-445 VIDYSERNFLGRGQA
+445 VIDYSERNFLGRGQT

-468 VDNQSYE
+468 IDNQSYE

-487 LRFNLGLS
+487 LGFNLGLS
-495 YGETDNQGAAYDTN
+495 YGETDNQGAAYDTRN
-509 SLDITPSLSFPI
+509 LDITPSLSFPL

-526 LSVRGNISATQMLN
+526 LSVRGNVSATEMLN
-540 ASGVGSIIEAE
+540 PGTVGSIVENEITRGRLD
-551 ANLERVDDAGFG
+551 NAGFG

-590 GMAGDKGAYSKS
+590 GIAGDKGAFSKS

-611 IMNEDVVLRGVFEAG
+611 IMNDDVVLRGVLEAG
-626 WLHHS
+626 LLHHTG
-631 EGSSRVTDR
+631 GSSRVTDR

-650 FEFAGMGPRQRSING
+650 FEFAGMGPRQRDG
-665 VINDPL
+665 TINDAL

-677 VAKFEVDFPLGLPEE
+677 VAKFEVDFPLGLLEE

-706 WDTGAT
+706 WDTGAKG
-712 VTNQD
+712 D
-717 DRLEYDN
+717 ELLYDN
-724 GSWRHVVGATLYWTT
+724 GAWRHVVGATLYWTT

-753 KETHDVERTFD
+753 KETQDEERTFD
-764 MSIATRF
+764 VSIATRF

>member
-1 MGSIRRL
+1 MGSIRHF

-19 VMSGVQGAMAQDFS
+19 VTSGVHGAMAQDFS

-39 EGNKRIETSTI
+39 DGNKRIETSTI

-56 ATDQVFGAD
+56 VTDQVFGAD

-86 PNGNRLIIN
+86 PNGNRLVIK

-103 KIAFEGNRRVNDN
+103 KIAFEGNRRINDT
-116 TLKSIIGLQPRRVFN
+116 TLRAVVGMQPRRVFN
-131 PDKVDADRAAIVQV
+131 PDKVDTDRAAIAQV

-174 FEGGLTEIERIGI
+174 FEGAVTEIERIGI

-214 RRDTFLADRI
+214 RRDTFLTDRI
-224 DFDERLLTDFY
+224 EFDKRLLTDFY
-235 NARGYIDFKVNDVN
+235 NARGYIDFQINDVN

-272 FGDVTLISERS
+272 FGDVTLTSERS
-283 DIDVEDFQ
+283 DIDVKDFK
-291 IAVSAET
+291 IAISAET

-313 LEARATQL
+313 LEARATRL

-391 AERIRALGLFGNAG
+391 AERIRVLDFFGNAG
-405 VNAREG
+405 VNARAG

-419 DVEVEEQPTGS
+419 DVEVEERPTGS

-445 VIDYSERNFLGRGQA
+445 VIDYSERNFLGRGQT

-468 VDNQSYE
+468 IDNQSYE

-487 LRFNLGLS
+487 LGFNLGLS
-495 YGETDNQGAAYDTN
+495 YGETDNQGAAYDTRN
-509 SLDITPSLSFPI
+509 LDITPSLSFPL
-521 SDYSR
+521 SEYSR
-526 LSVRGNISATQMLN
+526 LSVRGNVSATEMLN
-540 ASGVGSIIEAE
+540 PGTVGSIVENEITRGRLD
-551 ANLERVDDAGFG
+551 NAGFG

-590 GMAGDKGAYSKS
+590 GIAGDKGAFSKS

-611 IMNEDVVLRGVFEAG
+611 IMNDDVVLRGVLEAG
-626 WLHHS
+626 LLHHTG
-631 EGSSRVTDR
+631 GSSRVTDR

-650 FEFAGMGPRQRSING
+650 FEFAGMGPRQRDG
-665 VINDPL
+665 TINDAL

-706 WDTGAT
+706 WDTGAKG
-712 VTNQD
+712 D
-717 DRLEYDN
+717 ELLYDN
-724 GSWRHVVGATLYWTT
+724 GAWRHVVGATLYWTT

-753 KETHDVERTFD
+753 KETQDEERTFD

>member
-1 MGSIRRL
+1 MGSIRHF

-19 VMSGVQGAMAQDFS
+19 VTSGVHGAMAQDFS

-39 EGNKRIETSTI
+39 DGNKRIETSTI

-56 ATDQVFGAD
+56 VTDQVFGAD

-86 PNGNRLIIN
+86 PNGNRLVIK

-103 KIAFEGNRRVNDN
+103 KIAFEGNRRINDT
-116 TLKSIIGLQPRRVFN
+116 TLRAVVGMQPRRVFN
-131 PDKVDADRAAIVQV
+131 PDKVDTDRAAIAQV

-174 FEGGLTEIERIGI
+174 FEGAVTEIERIGI

-214 RRDTFLADRI
+214 RRDTFLTDRI
-224 DFDERLLTDFY
+224 EFDKRLLTDFY
-235 NARGYIDFKVNDVN
+235 NARGYIDFQINDVN

-272 FGDVTLISERS
+272 FGDVTLTSERS
-283 DIDVEDFQ
+283 DIDVKDFK
-291 IAVSAET
+291 IAISAET

-391 AERIRALGLFGNAG
+391 AERIRVLDFFGNAG
-405 VNAREG
+405 VNARAG

-445 VIDYSERNFLGRGQA
+445 VIDYSERNFLGRGQT

-468 VDNQSYE
+468 IDNQSYE

-487 LRFNLGLS
+487 LGFNLGLS
-495 YGETDNQGAAYDTN
+495 YGETDNQGAAYDTRN
-509 SLDITPSLSFPI
+509 LDITPSLSFPL
-521 SDYSR
+521 SEYSR
-526 LSVRGNISATQMLN
+526 LSVRGNVSATEMLN
-540 ASGVGSIIEAE
+540 PGTVGSIVENEITRGRLD
-551 ANLERVDDAGFG
+551 NAGFG

-590 GMAGDKGAYSKS
+590 GITGDKGAFSKS

-611 IMNEDVVLRGVFEAG
+611 IMNDDVVLRGVLEAG
-626 WLHHS
+626 LLHHTG
-631 EGSSRVTDR
+631 GSSRVTDR

-650 FEFAGMGPRQRSING
+650 FEFAGMGPRQRDG
-665 VINDPL
+665 TINDAL

-706 WDTGAT
+706 WDTGAKG
-712 VTNQD
+712 D
-717 DRLEYDN
+717 ELLYDN
-724 GSWRHVVGATLYWTT
+724 GAWRHVVGATLYWTT

-753 KETHDVERTFD
+753 KETQDEERTFD

>member
-1 MGSIRRL
+1 MGSIRYFL
-8 LILST
+8 FLTILSIC
-13 LSLCLF
+13 LSITSGAKF
-19 VMSGVQGAMAQDFS
+19 VQAQDFS

-39 EGNKRIETSTI
+39 DGNKRIETSTI

-86 PNGNRLIIN
+86 PSGNRLVIK
-95 VNEFPTVN
+95 VDEFPTVN
-103 KIAFEGNRRVNDN
+103 QIAFEGNRRVNDS
-116 TLKSIIGLQPRRVFN
+116 TLKSIVGLQPRRVFN
-131 PDKVDADRAAIVQV
+131 PDKVDADRAAIAQV
-145 YADQGRLAARVTPKI
+145 YADQGRLAARVSPKI

-174 FEGGLTEIERIGI
+174 FEGGLTEIERVGI
-187 VGNKVFSDRRLRRVL
+187 VGNKVFSDRRLRRIL

-224 DFDERLLTDFY
+224 EFDKRLLTDFY
-235 NARGYIDFKVNDVN
+235 NARGYIDFEVNDVN

-259 FVTFNVREGQMFR
+259 FVTFNVREGQKFR
-272 FGDVTLISERS
+272 FGEVSLTSQRS
-283 DIDVEDFQ
+283 DIDVEEFK
-291 IAVSAET
+291 IAISAET

-362 NTTTLD
+362 NTATLD

-384 PRLIREA
+384 PRLVREA
-391 AERIRALGLFGNAG
+391 AERIRALGFFGNAG

-430 LQLGATYSGDNGFGV
+430 LQLGATYSGDTGFGV

-468 VDNQSYE
+468 IDNQSYE

-495 YGETDNQGAAYDTN
+495 YGETDNQGAAYDTRKFN
-509 SLDITPSLSFPI
+509 ITPSLSFPL
-521 SDYSR
+521 SEYSR
-526 LSVRGNISATQMLN
+526 LSVRGNVSATEMLN
-540 ASGVGSIIEAE
+540 PGNIGTIIAAE
-551 ANLERVDDAGFG
+551 VARGRLDDAGFG

-590 GMAGDKGAYSKS
+590 GMAGDKGTYSKS

-611 IMNEDVVLRGVFEAG
+611 ILNEDVVLRGSLEAG
-626 WLHHS
+626 LLHHTD
-631 EGSSRVTDR
+631 GNSRVTDR

-650 FEFAGMGPRQRSING
+650 FEFAGMGPRQRVG
-665 VINDPL
+665 TINDAL
-671 GGNKYT
+671 GGNKYA
-677 VAKFEVDFPLGLPEE
+677 VAKFEVDFPIGLPEE

-706 WDTGAT
+706 WDTGAGG
-712 VTNQD
+712 D
-717 DRLEYDN
+717 DLFYNE
-724 GSWRHVVGATLYWTT
+724 GAWRHVVGATLYWTT

-753 KETHDVERTFD
+753 KETNDEERTFD

>member
-131 PDKVDADRAAIVQV
+131 PDKVDADRAAIVQF

-551 ANLERVDDAGFG
+551 ASLERVDDAGFG

-671 GGNKYT
+671 GGSKYT

>member
-1 MGSIRRL
+1 MGSIRRF

-13 LSLCLF
+13 LSLCLC
-19 VMSGVQGAMAQDFS
+19 VTSGVQGAMAQDFS

-39 EGNKRIETSTI
+39 DGNKRIETSTI

-56 ATDQVFGAD
+56 ATDQMFGAD

-86 PNGNRLIIN
+86 PNGNRLVIK

-116 TLKSIIGLQPRRVFN
+116 TLRALVGMQPRRVFN
-131 PDKVDADRAAIVQV
+131 PDKVDTDRAAIAQF

-174 FEGGLTEIERIGI
+174 FEGGVIEIERIGI

-214 RRDTFLADRI
+214 RRDTFLTDRI
-224 DFDERLLTDFY
+224 EFDKRLLTDFY
-235 NARGYIDFKVNDVN
+235 NARGYIDFQVNDVN

-272 FGDVTLISERS
+272 FGDVTLASKRS

-291 IAVSAET
+291 IAISAET

-362 NTTTLD
+362 NTTTMD

-391 AERIRALGLFGNAG
+391 AERVRALGFFGNAG

-419 DVEVEEQPTGS
+419 DFEVEEQPTGS

-445 VIDYSERNFLGRGQA
+445 VIDYAERNFLGRGQA
-460 LSFAIRSG
+460 LSFAIRTG
-468 VDNQSYE
+468 IDNQSYE
-475 FNFTEPEFLNPE
+475 FDFTEPEFLSPE

-495 YGETDNQGAAYDTN
+495 YGETDNQGAAYDTRN
-509 SLDITPSLSFPI
+509 FDITPSLSFPL
-521 SDYSR
+521 SEYSR
-526 LSVRGNISATQMLN
+526 LSVRGNVSATEMLN
-540 ASGVGSIIEAE
+540 PGTVGSIVEDEITRGR
-551 ANLERVDDAGFG
+551 LDDAGFG

-590 GMAGDKGAYSKS
+590 GMAGDKGTFSKS

-611 IMNEDVVLRGVFEAG
+611 IMNEDVVLRGVLEAG
-626 WLHHS
+626 LLHHTG
-631 EGSSRVTDR
+631 GSSRVTDR

-650 FEFAGMGPRQRSING
+650 FEFAGMGPRQRDG
-665 VINDPL
+665 TINDAL

-677 VAKFEVDFPLGLPEE
+677 VAKFEMDFPLGLPEE

-706 WDTGAT
+706 WDTGASG
-712 VTNQD
+712 NG
-717 DRLEYDN
+717 LLYDN
-724 GSWRHVVGATLYWTT
+724 GAWRQVVGATLYWTT

-753 KETHDVERTFD
+753 KETHDEERTFD

>member
-1 MGSIRRL
+1 MGSIRHF

-19 VMSGVQGAMAQDFS
+19 VTSGVHGAMAQDFS

-39 EGNKRIETSTI
+39 DGNKRIETSTI

-56 ATDQVFGAD
+56 VTDQVFGAD

-86 PNGNRLIIN
+86 PNGNRLVIK

-103 KIAFEGNRRVNDN
+103 KIAFEGNRRINDT
-116 TLKSIIGLQPRRVFN
+116 TLRAVVGMQPRRVFN
-131 PDKVDADRAAIVQV
+131 PDKVDTDRAAIAQV

-174 FEGGLTEIERIGI
+174 FEGAVTEIERIGI

-214 RRDTFLADRI
+214 RRDTFLTDRI
-224 DFDERLLTDFY
+224 EFDKRLLTDFY
-235 NARGYIDFKVNDVN
+235 NARGYIDFQINDVN

-272 FGDVTLISERS
+272 FGDVTLTSERS
-283 DIDVEDFQ
+283 DIDVKDFK
-291 IAVSAET
+291 IAISAET

-391 AERIRALGLFGNAG
+391 AERIRVLDFFGNAG
-405 VNAREG
+405 VNARAG

-419 DVEVEEQPTGS
+419 DVEVEERPTGS

-445 VIDYSERNFLGRGQA
+445 VIDYSERNFLGRGQT

-468 VDNQSYE
+468 IDSQSYK

-487 LRFNLGLS
+487 LGFNLGLS
-495 YGETDNQGAAYDTN
+495 YGETDNQGAAYDTRN
-509 SLDITPSLSFPI
+509 LDITPSLSFPL
-521 SDYSR
+521 SEYSR
-526 LSVRGNISATQMLN
+526 LSVRGNVSATEMLN
-540 ASGVGSIIEAE
+540 PGTVGSIVENEITRGRLD
-551 ANLERVDDAGFG
+551 NAGFG

-590 GMAGDKGAYSKS
+590 GIAGDKGAFSKS

-611 IMNEDVVLRGVFEAG
+611 IMNDDVVLRGVLEAG
-626 WLHHS
+626 LLHHTG
-631 EGSSRVTDR
+631 GSSRVTDR

-650 FEFAGMGPRQRSING
+650 FEFAGMGPRQRDG
-665 VINDPL
+665 TINDAL

-677 VAKFEVDFPLGLPEE
+677 VAKFEVDLPLGLPEE

-706 WDTGAT
+706 WDTGAKG
-712 VTNQD
+712 D
-717 DRLEYDN
+717 ELLYDN
-724 GSWRHVVGATLYWTT
+724 GAWRHVLGATLYWTT

-753 KETHDVERTFD
+753 KETQDEERTFD
-764 MSIATRF
+764 VSIATRF

>member
-1 MGSIRRL
+1 MGSIRRF

-13 LSLCLF
+13 LSLCLC
-19 VMSGVQGAMAQDFS
+19 VTSGVQGAMAQDFS

-39 EGNKRIETSTI
+39 DGNKRIETSTI

-56 ATDQVFGAD
+56 ATDQMFGAD

-86 PNGNRLIIN
+86 PNGNRLVIK

-116 TLKSIIGLQPRRVFN
+116 TLRALVGMQPRRVFN
-131 PDKVDADRAAIVQV
+131 PDKVDTDRAAIAQF

-174 FEGGLTEIERIGI
+174 FEGGVIEIERIGI

-202 DTKQAGFLRLFV
+202 DTKQAGLLRLFV
-214 RRDTFLADRI
+214 RRDTFLTDRI
-224 DFDERLLTDFY
+224 EFDKRLLTDFY
-235 NARGYIDFKVNDVN
+235 NARGYIDFQVNDVN

-272 FGDVTLISERS
+272 FGDVTIASKRS

-291 IAVSAET
+291 IAISAET

-362 NTTTLD
+362 NTTTMD

-391 AERIRALGLFGNAG
+391 AERIRALGFFGNAG

-419 DVEVEEQPTGS
+419 DFEVEEQPTGS

-445 VIDYSERNFLGRGQA
+445 VIDYAERNFLGRGQA
-460 LSFAIRSG
+460 LSFAIRTG
-468 VDNQSYE
+468 IDNQSYE
-475 FNFTEPEFLNPE
+475 FDFTEPEFLSPE

-495 YGETDNQGAAYDTN
+495 YGETDNQGAAYDTRN
-509 SLDITPSLSFPI
+509 FDITPSLSFPL
-521 SDYSR
+521 SEYSR
-526 LSVRGNISATQMLN
+526 LSVRGNVSATEMLN
-540 ASGVGSIIEAE
+540 PGTVGSIVEDEITRGR
-551 ANLERVDDAGFG
+551 LDDAGFG

-590 GMAGDKGAYSKS
+590 GMAGDKGTFSKS

-611 IMNEDVVLRGVFEAG
+611 IMNEDVVLRGVLEAG
-626 WLHHS
+626 LLHHTG
-631 EGSSRVTDR
+631 GSSRVTDR

-650 FEFAGMGPRQRSING
+650 FEFAGMGPRQRDG
-665 VINDPL
+665 TINDAL

-677 VAKFEVDFPLGLPEE
+677 VAKFEMDFPLGLPEE

-706 WDTGAT
+706 WDTGASG
-712 VTNQD
+712 N
-717 DRLEYDN
+717 RLLYDN
-724 GSWRHVVGATLYWTT
+724 GAWRQVVGATLYWTT

-753 KETHDVERTFD
+753 KETHDEERTFD

>member
-1 MGSIRRL
+1 
-8 LILST
+8 
-13 LSLCLF
+13 
-19 VMSGVQGAMAQDFS
+19 
-33 FSRIDV
+33 
-39 EGNKRIETSTI
+39 
-50 ITYSGL
+50 
-56 ATDQVFGAD
+56 
-65 DLNRAYQN
+65 
-73 ILASGLFESVEVV
+73 
-86 PNGNRLIIN
+86 
-95 VNEFPTVN
+95 
-103 KIAFEGNRRVNDN
+103 
-116 TLKSIIGLQPRRVFN
+116 
-131 PDKVDADRAAIVQV
+131 
-145 YADQGRLAARVTPKI
+145 
-160 IRRSDNRVDVIFEI
+160 
-174 FEGGLTEIERIGI
+174 
-187 VGNKVFSDRRLRRVL
+187 
-202 DTKQAGFLRLFV
+202 
-214 RRDTFLADRI
+214 
-224 DFDERLLTDFY
+224 
-235 NARGYIDFKVNDVN
+235 
-249 AELTEENNAY
+249 
-259 FVTFNVREGQMFR
+259 MFR

-321 GLDFVRVTPRVT
+321 GLDFVRVTPRIT

-445 VIDYSERNFLGRGQA
+445 VIDYAERNFLGRGQA

-509 SLDITPSLSFPI
+509 SLDITPSLSLPI

-575 DPSSGIA
+575 DPSSRIA
-582 VIYNQDFG
+582 VIYNQHFG
-590 GMAGDKGAYSKS
+590 GMVGDKGAYSKS

>member
-1 MGSIRRL
+1 MGSIRRF

-13 LSLCLF
+13 LSLCLC
-19 VMSGVQGAMAQDFS
+19 VTSGVQGAMAQDFS

-39 EGNKRIETSTI
+39 DGNKRIETSTI

-56 ATDQVFGAD
+56 ATDQMFGAD

-86 PNGNRLIIN
+86 PNGNRLVIK

-116 TLKSIIGLQPRRVFN
+116 TLRALVGMQPRRVFN
-131 PDKVDADRAAIVQV
+131 PDKVDTDRAAIAQF

-174 FEGGLTEIERIGI
+174 FEGGVIEIERIGI

-202 DTKQAGFLRLFV
+202 DTKQAGLLRLFV
-214 RRDTFLADRI
+214 RRDTFLTDRI
-224 DFDERLLTDFY
+224 EFDKRLLTDFY
-235 NARGYIDFKVNDVN
+235 NARGYIDFQVNDVN

-272 FGDVTLISERS
+272 FGDVTLASKRS

-291 IAVSAET
+291 IAISAET

-362 NTTTLD
+362 NTTTMD

-391 AERIRALGLFGNAG
+391 AERVRALGFFGNAG

-419 DVEVEEQPTGS
+419 DFEVEEQPTGS

-445 VIDYSERNFLGRGQA
+445 VIDYAERNFLGRGQA
-460 LSFAIRSG
+460 LSFAIRTG
-468 VDNQSYE
+468 IDNQSYE
-475 FNFTEPEFLNPE
+475 FDFTEPEFLSPE

-495 YGETDNQGAAYDTN
+495 YGETDNQGAAYDTRN
-509 SLDITPSLSFPI
+509 FDIIPSLSFPL
-521 SDYSR
+521 SEYSR
-526 LSVRGNISATQMLN
+526 LSVRGNVSATEMLN
-540 ASGVGSIIEAE
+540 PGTVGSIVEDEITRGR
-551 ANLERVDDAGFG
+551 LDDAGFG

-590 GMAGDKGAYSKS
+590 GMAGDKGTFSKS

-611 IMNEDVVLRGVFEAG
+611 IMNEDVVLRGVLEAG
-626 WLHHS
+626 LLHHTG
-631 EGSSRVTDR
+631 GSSRVTDR

-650 FEFAGMGPRQRSING
+650 FEFAGMGPRQRDG
-665 VINDPL
+665 TINDAL

-677 VAKFEVDFPLGLPEE
+677 VAKFEMDFPLGLPEE

-706 WDTGAT
+706 WDTGASG
-712 VTNQD
+712 N
-717 DRLEYDN
+717 RLLYDN
-724 GSWRHVVGATLYWTT
+724 GAWRHVVGATLYWTT

-753 KETHDVERTFD
+753 KETHDEERTFD

>member
-1 MGSIRRL
+1 MGSIRHF

-19 VMSGVQGAMAQDFS
+19 VTSGVQGAMAQDFS

-39 EGNKRIETSTI
+39 DGNKRIETSTI

-86 PNGNRLIIN
+86 PNGNRLVIK

-116 TLKSIIGLQPRRVFN
+116 TLKSIVGLQPRRVFN
-131 PDKVDADRAAIVQV
+131 PDKVDADRAAIAQV

-224 DFDERLLTDFY
+224 EFDKRLLTDFY
-235 NARGYIDFKVNDVN
+235 NARGYIDFQVNDVN

-272 FGDVTLISERS
+272 FGDVTLTSERS

-291 IAVSAET
+291 IAISAET

-378 EGDPFN
+378 EDDPFN

-391 AERIRALGLFGNAG
+391 AERIRALGFFGNAG
-405 VNAREG
+405 VNARDG

-468 VDNQSYE
+468 IDNQSYE

-495 YGETDNQGAAYDTN
+495 YGETDNQGAAYDTRN
-509 SLDITPSLSFPI
+509 LDITPSLSFPLNE
-521 SDYSR
+521 YSR
-526 LSVRGNISATQMLN
+526 LSVRGNVSATEMLN
-540 ASGVGSIIEAE
+540 PGTVGSIVKDEITRGR
-551 ANLERVDDAGFG
+551 LDDAGFG

-590 GMAGDKGAYSKS
+590 GMAGDKVTFSKS

-611 IMNEDVVLRGVFEAG
+611 IMNEDVVLRGVLEAG
-626 WLHHS
+626 LLHHTG
-631 EGSSRVTDR
+631 GSSRVTDR

-650 FEFAGMGPRQRSING
+650 FEFAGMGPRQREG
-665 VINDPL
+665 TINDAL

-706 WDTGAT
+706 WDTGA
-712 VTNQD
+712 NGD
-717 DRLEYDN
+717 ELFYDN
-724 GSWRHVVGATLYWTT
+724 GAWRHVVGATLYWTT

-753 KETHDVERTFD
+753 KETHDEERTFD

>member
-1 MGSIRRL
+1 MGSIRHF

-19 VMSGVQGAMAQDFS
+19 VTSGVHGAMAQDFS

-39 EGNKRIETSTI
+39 DGNKRIETSTI

-56 ATDQVFGAD
+56 VTDQVFGAD

-86 PNGNRLIIN
+86 PNGNRLVIK

-103 KIAFEGNRRVNDN
+103 KIAFEGNRRINDT
-116 TLKSIIGLQPRRVFN
+116 TLRAVVGMQPRRVFN
-131 PDKVDADRAAIVQV
+131 PDKVDTDRAAIAQV

-174 FEGGLTEIERIGI
+174 FEGAITEIERIGI

-214 RRDTFLADRI
+214 RRDTFLTDRI
-224 DFDERLLTDFY
+224 EFDKRLLTDFY
-235 NARGYIDFKVNDVN
+235 NARGYIDFQINDVN

-272 FGDVTLISERS
+272 FGNVTLISERS
-283 DIDVEDFQ
+283 DIDVKDFK
-291 IAVSAET
+291 IAISAET

-391 AERIRALGLFGNAG
+391 AERIRVLDFFGNAG
-405 VNAREG
+405 VNARAG

-419 DVEVEEQPTGS
+419 DVEVEERPTGS

-445 VIDYSERNFLGRGQA
+445 VIDYSERNFLGRGQT

-468 VDNQSYE
+468 IDNQSYE

-487 LRFNLGLS
+487 LGFNLGLS
-495 YGETDNQGAAYDTN
+495 YGETDNQGAAYDTRN
-509 SLDITPSLSFPI
+509 LDITPSLSFPL
-521 SDYSR
+521 SEYSR
-526 LSVRGNISATQMLN
+526 LSVRGNVSATEMLN
-540 ASGVGSIIEAE
+540 PGTVGSIVENEITRGRLD
-551 ANLERVDDAGFG
+551 NAGFG

-590 GMAGDKGAYSKS
+590 GIAGDKGAFSKS

-611 IMNEDVVLRGVFEAG
+611 IMNDDVVLRGVLEAG
-626 WLHHS
+626 LLHHTG
-631 EGSSRVTDR
+631 GSSRVTDR

-650 FEFAGMGPRQRSING
+650 FEFAGMGPRQRDG
-665 VINDPL
+665 TINDAL

-706 WDTGAT
+706 WDTGAKG
-712 VTNQD
+712 D
-717 DRLEYDN
+717 ELLYDN
-724 GSWRHVVGATLYWTT
+724 GAWRHVVGATLYWTT

-753 KETHDVERTFD
+753 KETQDEERTFD

>member
-1 MGSIRRL
+1 MGSIRHF

-19 VMSGVQGAMAQDFS
+19 VTSGVHGAMAQDFS

-39 EGNKRIETSTI
+39 DGNKRIETSTI

-56 ATDQVFGAD
+56 VTDQVFGAD

-86 PNGNRLIIN
+86 PNGNRLVIK

-103 KIAFEGNRRVNDN
+103 KIAFEGNRRINDT
-116 TLKSIIGLQPRRVFN
+116 TLRAVVGMQPRRVFN
-131 PDKVDADRAAIVQV
+131 PDKVDTDRAAIAQV

-174 FEGGLTEIERIGI
+174 FEGAVTEIERIGI

-214 RRDTFLADRI
+214 RRDTFLTDRI
-224 DFDERLLTDFY
+224 EFDKRLLTDFY
-235 NARGYIDFKVNDVN
+235 NARGYIDFQINDVN

-272 FGDVTLISERS
+272 FGDVTLTSERS
-283 DIDVEDFQ
+283 DIDVKDFK
-291 IAVSAET
+291 IAISAEN

-391 AERIRALGLFGNAG
+391 AERIRVLDFFGNAG
-405 VNAREG
+405 VNARAG

-419 DVEVEEQPTGS
+419 DVEVEERPTGS

-445 VIDYSERNFLGRGQA
+445 VIDYSERNFLGRGQT

-468 VDNQSYE
+468 IDNQSYE

-487 LRFNLGLS
+487 LGFNLGLS
-495 YGETDNQGAAYDTN
+495 YGETDNQGAAYDTRN
-509 SLDITPSLSFPI
+509 LDITPSLSFPL
-521 SDYSR
+521 SEYSR
-526 LSVRGNISATQMLN
+526 LSVRGNVSATEMLN
-540 ASGVGSIIEAE
+540 PGTVGSIVENEITRGRLD
-551 ANLERVDDAGFG
+551 NAGFG

-590 GMAGDKGAYSKS
+590 GIAGDKGAFSKS

-611 IMNEDVVLRGVFEAG
+611 IMNDDVVLRGVLEAG
-626 WLHHS
+626 LLHHTG
-631 EGSSRVTDR
+631 GSSRVTDR

-650 FEFAGMGPRQRSING
+650 FEFAGMGPRQRDG
-665 VINDPL
+665 TINDAL

-706 WDTGAT
+706 WDTGAKG
-712 VTNQD
+712 D
-717 DRLEYDN
+717 ELLYDN
-724 GSWRHVVGATLYWTT
+724 GAWRHVVGATLYWTT

-753 KETHDVERTFD
+753 KETQDEERTFD
-764 MSIATRF
+764 ISIATRF